1 MRDLGKKYKISSDI
15 RISKNTIR
23 TDTFDKTLWNEELK
37 SLNEPFAKSIDKYK
51 EEYHQFE
58 ELNEDLFLSLY
69 KYAPEK
75 NKINEIDYDY
85 LLNNQVIDL
94 MIDTNEYKDLRSSTR
109 LNKEFSYLSTQIL
122 SEDSKKIIDKY
133 KEEAKALADEL
144 SELEGG
150 AGLPADG
157 DGNEPV
163 DESGNK
169 KGKGANKMSLA
180 EAKELYEKKY
190 EELQNIVP
198 KTERASLVNSIK
210 KAKESAAELQ
220 EFIQSFGL
228 EQNNEF
234 IRSSYQDKL
243 ALLNKLRNSPKL
255 QKIAKRAGKY
265 RRMAIMSQREKIRRG
280 NNEFVDIETG
290 NDLDKIVPLEFLKLL
305 DDDLDIIFFK
315 NYIEK
320 SLLQSEFG
328 IRERKQEGPVVCCID
343 SSGSMGGE
351 PEIWAKSVALGLL
364 EICKIQ
370 KRSFVAIHFDCSRK
384 EALQFQEFPLGHQND
399 PNKLIEMAELFLGGG
414 TAFEPPLD
422 LARDKIM
429 QEKNFNKADII
440 FITDGESAVRDI
452 WLEGYLKWKKEMSVK
467 IHSVVIDVYYASK
480 STLSEFSDSVTK
492 LSDMR
497 EESDLENI
505 AMNLFMST

>member
-1 MRDLGKKYKISSDI
+1 MRDLGKKYKINSEI

-37 SLNEPFAKSIDKYK
+37 SLNESFAESIDEYK
-51 EEYHQFE
+51 EGYKQFE

-75 NKINEIDYDY
+75 NKLNEIHYDY

-150 AGLPADG
+150 
-157 DGNEPV
+157 
-163 DESGNK
+163 SGIP
-169 KGKGANKMSLA
+169 GGGANKMSLA

-190 EELQNIVP
+190 EELQNIIP
-198 KTERASLVNSIK
+198 KTERTSIINSIK

-220 EFIQSFGL
+220 DFIQSFGL

-243 ALLNKLRNSPKL
+243 ALLDKLRNSSKL
-255 QKIAKRAGKY
+255 QKIAKMAGKY
-265 RRMAIMSQREKIRRG
+265 RRMAIMSQREKVRRG

-290 NDLDKIVPLEFLKLL
+290 NDLDKIIPMEFLKLL

-328 IRERKQEGPVVCCID
+328 IKERKQEGPIVCCID
-343 SSGSMGGE
+343 SSGSMSGE

-384 EALQFQEFPLGHQND
+384 ETLQFQEFPLGHQNN

-429 QEKNFNKADII
+429 QEKNFSKADII
-440 FITDGESAVRDI
+440 FITDGESVVRDN
-452 WLEGYLKWKKEMSVK
+452 WLLEYLKWKKEMSVK
-467 IHSVVIDVYYASK
+467 IHSIIIDNYYASDI
-480 STLSEFSDSVTK
+480 TLKEFSDSITK
-492 LSDMR
+492 LSDMK
-497 EESDLENI
+497 EESNLESI